1 MRLHI
6 SLQENCFCFGKTR
19 FSISYLKLGDSEN
32 RSDISVICKASV
44 VFKVH
49 TSYYLCNQGVKKL
62 SFLTF
67 MTVLRHCLIKHL
79 IQNSNGGNSSCYSVL
94 KKISF

>member
-6 SLQENCFCFGKTR
+6 SLQENCFCFGKIR

-32 RSDISVICKASV
+32 RSDISAICKANV

-49 TSYYLCNQGVKKL
+49 TSYYLCYQGGQKAIIFNLYDCFKTL
-62 SFLTF
+62 FDKTL
-67 MTVLRHCLIKHL
+67 
-79 IQNSNGGNSSCYSVL
+79 NSE
-94 KKISF
+94 